1 MENLA
6 VFDNNNVSLEQD
18 ITNTNDIY
26 TSINLDAPE
35 NKAKLF
41 KAMNNPDERI
51 ADMINKEIKVTD
63 IFCEMIECTNED
75 GNVTICPRV
84 VLIDE
89 KGKSYYAV
97 STGIY
102 NSVKKLIAI
111 FGVPTWNP
119 AITIIPKQISKK
131 DRKILTLDVKF

>member
-1 MENLA
+1 MNDIMPFEET
-6 VFDNNNVSLEQD
+6 NVSLTSD
-18 ITNTNDIY
+18 LTNSSDSY
-26 TSINLDAPE
+26 TSIDISSPE

-51 ADMINKEIKVTD
+51 SDMINKEIKVTD
-63 IFCEMIECTNED
+63 IYVEVIECANDNGE
-75 GNVTICPRV
+75 VTKCPRV
-84 VLIDE
+84 VLIDD

-102 NSVKKLIAI
+102 NSVKKLIKI
-111 FGVPTWNP
+111 FGLPTWNP
-119 AITIIPKQISKK
+119 AITITPKQITKK